1 MRALRYLWAAPATL
15 LGLVA
20 LVPALPLRAR
30 VGVHSGAIEASGG
43 ALLARLRWFGIE
55 AITLGHVILAR
66 DAGVLARWRAHE
78 QVHVRQYERFGV
90 LLIPLY
96 LASSAWLWLRGRHA
110 YRDNPFERAA
120 FGAEATCGAEA
131 ACKAAATDSPASVP
145 RVNASSNT
153 E

>member
-43 ALLARLRWFGIE
+43 ALLARLR
-55 AITLGHVILAR
+55 HVILAR

-78 QVHVRQYERFGV
+78 QLHVRQYERFGV